1 MSDTLESLRLMCKS
15 AYLLMEVK
23 ATEDAGKKLNEQF
36 LARAE
41 QFRDAA
47 LDKGERNG
55 RAFDVSQIPFSVF
68 QEMMDEKKAAARAAV
83 ASSTA

>member
-1 MSDTLESLRLMCKS
+1 
-15 AYLLMEVK
+15 MEVEGTK
-23 ATEDAGKKLNEQF
+23 DAGKKLNEQF

-47 LDKGERNG
+47 SPEEYNG
-55 RAFDVSQIPFSVF
+55 RAFDVSQIPFSVL
-68 QEMMDEKKAAARAAV
+68 QEMMDEKKAAARTAV

>member
-1 MSDTLESLRLMCKS
+1 
-15 AYLLMEVK
+15 MEVK
-23 ATEDAGKKLNEQF
+23 ATENEGEKLNEQF
-36 LARAE
+36 LSRAE

-68 QEMMDEKKAAARAAV
+68 QELKDEKKAAAKV
-83 ASSTA
+83 ATSSIA